1 MRVFSQSCLF
11 VLLLSSASRITAAA
25 PASQPLPLS
34 QGWVIQS
41 SAAVKEGGKELS
53 SPKYRPQGWH
63 EATVPTTVVS
73 ALVKNGV
80 YPDPYYGK
88 NLRSIPG
95 TSYPIG
101 ENFSNLPMPA
111 DSPFAV
117 PWWFRTEFVLPAD
130 YAGKTVSLHFD
141 GINYRANLWLNERKI
156 GDSREVAGA
165 FRMYEFDVSELV
177 QPGKPNVLAVE
188 IFAPTER
195 DLAITFVDWNPQP
208 PDKNMG
214 LWRRVYITAGGPVT
228 VRHPFVES
236 RIDFSSPVTA
246 HLTVVA
252 ELKNHSKEKIQGTLR
267 AAIGEIRVEQPVE
280 LEAGEGKEVVISPE
294 KFSQL
299 TVRNPR
305 LWWPA
310 QMGSPELYDL
320 QMEFEAGGR
329 VSDRAA
335 AQFGIREITS
345 ELQGKG
351 RVFKVNGKPILI
363 RGGGW
368 TSDLMLRENP
378 RRLEQEIRY
387 VQDMGLNTI
396 RLEGKLEPEEFF
408 EITDRLGL
416 LVMAGWCCCDHWE
429 KWSNW
434 KPEDYGIAAFSQ
446 RDQIKRLRGHASLL
460 VWLNASDIPPPP
472 DVESMYIGVLKQC
485 RWPNPYIS
493 SAAAKPTPITGDPGV
508 KMTGPW
514 WYVAPSYWLEDKG
527 QKGGAWGF
535 NTETSMGPAVPPIES
550 LRLMLPEERL
560 WPINDDWEYHSGGGP
575 FKDLKIYTDAQNA
588 RYGPSGSAREY
599 TVKSQAMAYEGVRA
613 MFEAYSRNKYQTG
626 GVIQWMMNNAWPSTI
641 WHLYDWYLRPAGG
654 YFGAKKACEPLHPQY
669 SYDDRSVWVVSSQ
682 YQDARGLKLTATI
695 YDLNMVEKFKQSA
708 TVDAAA
714 DSATR
719 VLTIPEVAGLSS
731 TYFLLLT
738 LEDGGGKRVSS
749 NLYWLSTKPETIAWG
764 STDWYT
770 TLTASHAD
778 FTALNR
784 LPKVRLEHSAT
795 TERKGG
801 EVHTRVTVKNP
812 SKSMAFLVRLKAIR
826 PGGEEV
832 LPVLWE
838 DNYFALMPGEQREI
852 TATHDARDVGA
863 DQVNVTIEGWNVA
876 E

>member
-1 MRVFSQSCLF
+1 MRTPGLWFRNV
-11 VLLLSSASRITAAA
+11 VLAGIAAATSVAVASAQVPLSEGWSLQSSAS
-25 PASQPLPLS
+25 
-34 QGWVIQS
+34 
-41 SAAVKEGGKELS
+41 VKETGAEIS
-53 SPKYRPQGWH
+53 TPQYRPQGWYA
-63 EATVPTTVVS
+63 ATVPTTVVS
-73 ALVKNGV
+73 ALVKNGT

-101 ENFSNLPMPA
+101 ENFSNHPMPE
-111 DSPFAV
+111 DSPFRI
-117 PWWFRTEFVLPAD
+117 PWWFRTEFQLPAD
-130 YAGKTVSLHFD
+130 YSGKTVTLHFD
-141 GINYRANLWLNERKI
+141 GINYRANIWLNGKKLANKH
-156 GDSREVAGA
+156 DVAGA
-165 FRMYEFDVSELV
+165 FRRYEFDVTALV
-177 QPGKPNVLAVE
+177 QPGKTNVLAVE
-188 IFAPTER
+188 VSAPTER

-214 LWRRVYITAGGPVT
+214 LFRRVYLTASGPVT

-236 RIDFSSPVTA
+236 KIDFASPVTA

-252 ELKNHSKEKIQGTLR
+252 DLRNHSKENVKGTLR
-267 AAIGEIRVEQPVE
+267 AAIGDIKVEQPVE
-280 LEAGEGKEVVISPE
+280 LEAGEVREVTFEPE

-299 TVRNPR
+299 TLRNPR

-320 QMEFEAGGR
+320 QMEFELAGR

-335 AQFGIREITS
+335 ARFGIREITS
-345 ELQGKG
+345 SIQGKG
-351 RVFKVNGKPILI
+351 QVFKVNGKPILI

-378 RRLEQEIRY
+378 RRLEQEVRY

-396 RLEGKLEPEEFF
+396 RLEGKLEPLEFF
-408 EITDRLGL
+408 EITDRLGV

-434 KPEDYGIAAFSQ
+434 KPEDYGVAAFSQ

-493 SAAAKPTPITGDPGV
+493 SAAAKPTPITGDSGV

-514 WYVAPSYWLEDKG
+514 WYVAPSYWLEDKDK
-527 QKGGAWGF
+527 KGGAWGF

-550 LRLMLPEERL
+550 LRLMMPEEKL
-560 WPINDDWEYHSGGGP
+560 WPISDYWEYHSGGGP

-588 RYGPSGSAREY
+588 RYGASSNAREY

-613 MFEAYSRNKYQTG
+613 MFEAFSRNKYHTG

-641 WHLYDWYLRPAGG
+641 WHLYDWYLRPGGG
-654 YFGAKKACEPLHPQY
+654 YFGAKKATEPLHPMY
-669 SYDDRSVWVVSSQ
+669 SYHDRSVWVVSSQ
-682 YQDARGLKLTATI
+682 YKDAPGLKLTATI
-695 YDLNMVEKFKQSA
+695 YDLNMAEKFKQSA
-708 TVDAAA
+708 GVDAAA
-714 DSATR
+714 DSTSR
-719 VLTIPEVAGLSS
+719 VLVIPEVAGITP

-738 LEDGGGKRVSS
+738 LDDSAGKRVSS
-749 NLYWLSTKPETIAWG
+749 NLYWLSTKPETIAWQ
-764 STDWYT
+764 SNDWYT
-770 TLTASHAD
+770 TLTESHAD

-784 LPKVRLEHSAT
+784 LPKVKLTHSAV
-795 TERKGG
+795 TERKDG
-801 EVHTRVTVKNP
+801 EVRTRVTIKNP
-812 SKSMAFLVRLKAIR
+812 GKTLAFQVRLKAIR
-826 PGGEEV
+826 ANGEEV

-838 DNYFALMPGEQREI
+838 DNYFPLLPGEQRDI
-852 TATHDARDVGA
+852 TATLDARDAGSDA
-863 DQVNVTIEGWNVA
+863 IRVTVEGWNV
-876 E
+876 EE